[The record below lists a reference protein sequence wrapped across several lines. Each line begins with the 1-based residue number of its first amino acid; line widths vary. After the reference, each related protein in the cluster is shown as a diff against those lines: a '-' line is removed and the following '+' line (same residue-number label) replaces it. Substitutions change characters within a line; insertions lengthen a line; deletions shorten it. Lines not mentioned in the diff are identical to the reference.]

1 MPESAEKLIGN
12 WKTWVAELTRCVVEQ
27 VHGKERVLVVEGLEK
42 VGNWTEKMAGML
54 RERVRDDADGG
65 VVGRVRVR
73 MRRGECKVLLS
84 VHRRAGFFYSYT
96 TNLSDF
102 NPFGHSLHLDLDP

>member
-73 MRRGECKVLLS
+73 MRRGECKVLLGEFRRLWES
-84 VHRRAGFFYSYT
+84 VWVVMARGRDVSPGEESC
-96 TNLSDF
+96 LR
-102 NPFGHSLHLDLDP
+102 L